1 MLYLKS
7 LTMHR
12 FKSFK
17 HAELIFSK
25 GFTCVVGPNG
35 SGKSNICDAML
46 FGLGESSLSRLR
58 ARSLDT
64 LITLGGSKSGV
75 RKAYVTMEFD
85 GEEPIKITRGIRSDG
100 KSIYVLNGKKRTRME
115 IKDLLAKHN
124 FQSNETS
131 SITQGEINKINEMGS
146 KERRELIDIASGIE
160 EFERKKDEAIKELSK
175 VGQRVSESQIVLEER
190 TGFLKELEAE
200 KAAAEKYLAT
210 SSRLKALNYSILLAK
225 KEEAE
230 ATISEYGKATASL
243 DSRKVALKSKLSDIT
258 KKLELLNQD
267 RQQLTK
273 ELGESAKSMGAINAK
288 LEALKMENA
297 RLEMEISSF
306 NNHISEGEKSI
317 SEYTSEIKAS
327 ADAIEKNLLA
337 IAELEKTIAEN
348 DARLSK
354 SRKMQENAPSGFA
367 DIEGLK
373 ADIANKERDLELQNS
388 AMLSLKGESSRLLS
402 EKESFAK
409 EAKAITA
416 SLAEISSKR
425 SAFLQKIK
433 AEKDKQSSLLL
444 KAKAIESEI
453 DSLNKKISNSE
464 ESIIELK
471 LKKASS
477 QSRGSSSYDK
487 IAERFGRERG
497 FHGRVSDLCTYEEK
511 YAPAVE
517 AAAGARME
525 YIIVDS
531 IKTADLIIKYL
542 RENSLG
548 RATFIPLEEMRP
560 VKETKPSGSGIP
572 LLSLVKFDAKLGS
585 AFSFV
590 FSNTLLVNDSQEA
603 KALGIG
609 NYRYVTLSGDII
621 EQSGIISGGAAQ
633 KRFSIS
639 GIEKQMKLLTESSIS
654 MKKELSEK
662 TAGLF
667 SLRKESAYAEAE
679 ARSSEKELSAFEEEF
694 KHLESSK
701 ASISKQ
707 LSELAAREEKTLNE
721 LSRLEALHKS
731 QLAELESSRK
741 LLSETYN
748 RNVEL
753 SKQLAKHG
761 MSESDLEKLEAL
773 RRETES
779 LKIRKAELQKE
790 NEMLEKKSAET
801 SSRISSIR
809 KSISEARKGLASSE
823 KKLKETESLK
833 SETENRIMSD
843 NETSKKI
850 YGKISAIDSEAAKL
864 SNESSRLS
872 EEHSITERQSAEAR
886 FKSEQI
892 STRIADLSAELA
904 AYKDAIEP
912 VKSGIPEMEKEA
924 IILNS
929 KLAELGNVNLKAPE
943 MFAEKHKSVEE
954 ALSKVE
960 TLESERHSILRMIE
974 EIESKKLQTFMATL
988 NDVSNNFTKLYG
1000 LISENSTASI
1010 KLENL
1015 KDPFNSG
1022 LSISVTS
1029 NNRAK
1034 IIDSM
1039 SGGEKS
1045 LLSLILIFS
1054 IHLCRPSGL
1063 YIFDEVDAALD
1074 KENSRKLSQLIKQM
1088 SSNAQF
1094 VVVSHNDSLIVN
1106 ADTAIGVIKSE
1117 DESKAVG
1124 IEVSSIIN
1132 RKK

>member
-100 KSIYVLNGKKRTRME
+100 KSIYLLNGKKRTRSE
-115 IKDLLAKHN
+115 IKDLLAKHS

-160 EFERKKDEAIKELSK
+160 EFERKKEEAIKELSK
-175 VGQRVSESQIVLEER
+175 VGQHISESQIVLEER

-200 KAAAEKYLAT
+200 KAAAEKYMEA
-210 SSRLKALNYSILLAK
+210 SSRLKALNYSIVLAK
-225 KEEAE
+225 KAEAE
-230 ATISEYGKATASL
+230 SSISEYNRAIAEL
-243 DSRKVALKSKLSDIT
+243 DSRKLGLKSNISEIS
-258 KKLELLNQD
+258 KKLDLLNQE
-267 RQQLTK
+267 RQKLTK
-273 ELGESAKSMGAINAK
+273 ELGESAKSMGAINAR
-288 LEALKMENA
+288 LENLKMEAA
-297 RLEMEISSF
+297 RLEMQITGF
-306 NNHISEGEKSI
+306 NNAISEGERSI
-317 SEYTSEIKAS
+317 SDYESEIKES
-327 ADAIEKNLLA
+327 KKAIEKNLLEIEELNKI
-337 IAELEKTIAEN
+337 IADNEAN
-348 DARLSK
+348 LSK
-354 SRKMQENAPSGFA
+354 SRKLKDNLPSGFA

-373 ADIANKERDLELQNS
+373 SEIAKKEAELELQNS
-388 AMLSLKGESSRLLS
+388 TMLSLKGESSRLLS
-402 EKESFAK
+402 EKESLSR
-409 EAKAITA
+409 EEKAIAA
-416 SLAEISSKR
+416 SLAEITSRR
-425 SAFLQKIK
+425 SLFMERTKEEK
-433 AEKDKQSSLLL
+433 AKQSELLL

-453 DSLNKKISNSE
+453 DSLNKKISNAE
-464 ESIIELK
+464 EAIIELK
-471 LKKASS
+471 LKKGSF
-477 QSRGSSSYDK
+477 QSRGSSSYEK
-487 IAERFGRERG
+487 IAERFGREKG
-497 FHGRVSDLCTYEEK
+497 FHGKVSDLCTYDEK
-511 YAPAVE
+511 YATAVE

-548 RATFIPLEEMRP
+548 RATFIPLEEL
-560 VKETKPSGSGIP
+560 KPAKDAKHSGSGIP
-572 LLSLVKFDAKLGS
+572 LLNLVKFDAKLSS

-603 KALGIG
+603 KSLGIG
-609 NYRYVTLSGDII
+609 NYRYVTIAGDII
-621 EQSGIISGGAAQ
+621 EQSGIISGGASQ

-639 GIEKQMKLLTESSIS
+639 GIDKEIKSLTESTIS
-654 MKKELSEK
+654 MKRELNEK
-662 TAGLF
+662 TSSLF
-667 SLRKESAYAEAE
+667 GLRKETAYAEAE
-679 ARSSEKELSAFEEEF
+679 SKSSEKELNALEAEL
-694 KHLESSK
+694 KRLESSK
-701 ASISKQ
+701 ASISKR
-707 LSELAAREEKTLNE
+707 LAELAREEQNTLNE
-721 LSRLEALHKS
+721 LSRLGSAHKN
-731 QLAELESSRK
+731 QLEGLESSRR

-761 MSESDLEKLEAL
+761 MSESDLEKLDAL
-773 RRETES
+773 RRETETR
-779 LKIRKAELQKE
+779 KIRKAELQKE

-809 KSISEARKGLASSE
+809 KAISEARKSLESSE
-823 KKLKETESLK
+823 KKLGETKTLK

-850 YGKISAIDSEAAKL
+850 YGKINAVDSEAAKL
-864 SNESSRLS
+864 SAESSKLS
-872 EEHSITERQSAEAR
+872 EAYSITDRQSAEAR
-886 FKSEQI
+886 FKSEQT

-904 AYKDAIEP
+904 AYGEAIEP
-912 VKSGIPEMEKEA
+912 VKSEIPEMEKEA

-929 KLAELGNVNLKAPE
+929 KIAELGNVNLRAPE
-943 MFAEKHKSVEE
+943 MFNERRKGVEE

-988 NDVSNNFTKLYG
+988 NEVSNNFTKLYSM
-1000 LISENSTASI
+1000 ISENSTASI

-1029 NNRAK
+1029 NNKAK

-1106 ADTAIGVIKSE
+1106 ADTAIGVIKAE